1 MFTYN
6 IASFWYILNTND
18 TRIKLYGFFSNQ
30 ENNLL
35 FNRDYFCISEII
47 GNCDFFNSAQNSF
60 QASSSLLMFSWV
72 PDCVINVN

>member
-6 IASFWYILNTND
+6 IAACLYIVNTND

-35 FNRDYFCISEII
+35 FNRDYFCISKII

-60 QASSSLLMFSWV
+60 QACF
-72 PDCVINVN
+72 I